1 MPRLSA
7 AFAVFLL
14 VASTVSALADEFTYA
29 PLDDFEDASPWV
41 KGDPNT
47 DLTQKEVAIAPST
60 QRMKQGKQSLAFMI
74 RVDWTPKP
82 GEKYPKGWPM
92 LSREFAQPQDW
103 SKYDAVRFW
112 LYTETQA
119 ELPKDRVLRC
129 GFQHGDQVLA
139 DDEWYT
145 LPGIR
150 PGEWQQMTVP
160 LDPRRKWDD
169 VTRIL
174 FYVAEGWYQ
183 DGDRISF
190 YIDDMRLATRKWP
203 VLEGLEAGTRTLPR
217 GSGIAVT
224 AAIAG
229 PPEGSK
235 LRWSVTDMRG
245 KVESTGKQ
253 AVAGRTVEF
262 TIPPAGILAGN
273 HCVRLA
279 LVDATGEERSIR
291 RQFVTV
297 LEPGKRAYLSL
308 ITFYT
313 SVWREKPEQL
323 AVVNDS
329 AYAGVAVPVWSGYD
343 TDPVP
348 PYAETI
354 PKLRELRKLVN
365 IDVWPW
371 VFSNRLFGV
380 PEDATRHPSVVGG
393 AVPDYFARIRV
404 LDLDDEAG
412 ARSDVLTQWRYAVR
426 AARELGAP
434 GIVLDLEAY
443 NNYKAYDVAYVAE
456 KRGESVSGI
465 VAKCES
471 IGADLAR
478 ICEEEYPTC
487 IVWSLF
493 SRLEASQ
500 RRETPDGP
508 LYSTAGHISLGF
520 LKHARD
526 HHVPCKYL
534 CGGEVTPG
542 YYNRNVDALKRRI
555 AQRDAE
561 MADMLA
567 AFPNHLF
574 LAGTISPY
582 HDASILTSWIK
593 DAAGENPELKTIQ
606 DFGPMFRTL
615 FDAYDWV
622 WIYASSA
629 AKTEPYDPERNRQYS
644 DVLRAALEEASR

>member
-1 MPRLSA
+1 MIRLSA
-7 AFAVFLL
+7 TGAVLL
-14 VASTVSALADEFTYA
+14 LAVSTGTALADEFTYA
-29 PLDDFEDASPWV
+29 PLDDFEDASPWI

-47 DLTQKEVAIAPST
+47 DLTQKEVAIAPSAE
-60 QRMKQGKQSLAFMI
+60 RVRQGKQSLAFMI

-103 SKYDAVRFW
+103 SEYDAVRFW

-174 FYVAEGWYQ
+174 FYVAEAWYD

-203 VLEGLEAGTRTLPR
+203 VLDGFDAASRTLPR
-217 GSGIAVT
+217 GSGIVVSAS
-224 AAIAG
+224 IAG
-229 PPEGSK
+229 PLEGSR
-235 LRWSVTDMRG
+235 LSWSVMDTRDRT
-245 KVESTGKQ
+245 ESKGEQ
-253 AVAGRTVEF
+253 AVTGRAVEF
-262 TIPPAGILAGN
+262 TIPPTGIAPGGHYVKLN
-273 HCVRLA
+273 
-279 LVDATGEERSIR
+279 LVDRTGEERSAQ

-297 LEPGKRAYLSL
+297 LEPGKRTYLSL

-323 AVVNDS
+323 ALLNES
-329 AYAGVAVPVWSGYD
+329 AYAGVAVPPWSGYD
-343 TDPVP
+343 TEPVP
-348 PYAETI
+348 PYDDTI
-354 PKLRELRKLVN
+354 AKLRELKKLVH
-365 IDVWPW
+365 IDIWPW

-380 PEDATRHPSVVGG
+380 PEDATRHPSVAGG
-393 AVPDYFARIRV
+393 AVPDYFTRIRV
-404 LDLDDEAG
+404 IDLDDETG

-426 AARELGAP
+426 AAKELSAP

-443 NNYKAYDVAYVAE
+443 NNYKAYDVSYVAD
-456 KRGESVSGI
+456 KRGEPVAG
-465 VAKCES
+465 VAAKCES

-478 ICEEEYPTC
+478 ICEQEYPEC

-500 RRETPDGP
+500 RRETPEGP

-520 LKHARD
+520 LKYARD
-526 HHVPCKYL
+526 RHVPCKYL

-542 YYNRNVDALKRRI
+542 YHNRNVAALKRRI
-555 AQRDAE
+555 AQRDVE

-582 HDASILTSWIK
+582 HDVSILTSWIK
-593 DAAGENPELKTIQ
+593 DAAGDNPELKTIE
-606 DFGPMFRTL
+606 DFGPLFRAL

-629 AKTEPYDPERNRQYS
+629 AKTEPYTPERNRQYS
-644 DVLRAALEEASR
+644 DVLRAALDEASR